1 MTGSPVAV
9 IIGPP
14 AAGKTRIGRHLA
26 RLLDVP
32 FIDVDHRIRES
43 HGPIPDIF
51 AAHGEEHFRAL
62 ERAEV
67 VRALGEHA
75 IVSLGG
81 GAVLDTDTQHDLARL
96 TVIGLTVTPEAAAER
111 LDSHTR
117 PLLTGGIDAW
127 VALVESRRALYD
139 KLATATWD
147 TSTRSAPGLAHD
159 IANWLSRRPSTKEQ
173 A

>member
-26 RLLDVP
+26 RLLEVP

-51 AAHGEEHFRAL
+51 AAHGEEHFRAI

-81 GAVLDTDTQHDLARL
+81 GAVLDTDTQDDLARL

-127 VALVESRRALYD
+127 IALVESRRPLYD
-139 KLATATWD
+139 RLATATWD
-147 TSTRSAPGLAHD
+147 TSTRSAPKLAHD
-159 IANWLSRRPSTKEQ
+159 IANWLSRPSTKEQ